1 MCKPGSASSGGG
13 AASTG
18 LGLAVVVLGVVALV
32 SMAAAVISSIITAV
46 LVTLI
51 GAAAGGSILLA
62 VQLYRTRGVV
72 ARPVSRRPP
81 LARDRIQPARPRPAV
96 GAADRAALP
105 VRQPLAI
112 EAPAPVHAR
121 IGVPAGPG
129 RPVMA
134 RLAAR
139 WPADTGGRPVPGL
152 LLPAEVDHGTVPDLL
167 LPAEADGGTVPGLL
181 LPAEADGGTVPGL
194 LLPAGTDGSQVPGL
208 LPPAGTDGSV
218 LPDLLLPAG
227 PARTPAAPVGD
238 VAVTR

>member
-18 LGLAVVVLGVVALV
+18 LGLAVVVLGAGALV

-51 GAAAGGSILLA
+51 GVAAAGSILLA
-62 VQLYRTRGVV
+62 VQLYRTRGVA

-112 EAPAPVHAR
+112 EAPAPLHAR
-121 IGVPAGPG
+121 LGVPARSGG
-129 RPVMA
+129 LAMA
-134 RLAAR
+134 RLAAS
-139 WPADTGGRPVPGL
+139 WPADTGGRPVPD
-152 LLPAEVDHGTVPDLL
+152 LLPPEDV
-167 LPAEADGGTVPGLL
+167 DGGTVPGLL
-181 LPAEADGGTVPGL
+181 LPADTGGSQMLDL
-194 LLPAGTDGSQVPGL
+194 LLPADV
-208 LPPAGTDGSV
+208 DGSV
-218 LPDLLLPAG
+218 LPDVLLPVGRAQ
-227 PARTPAAPVGD
+227 APAAPVED
-238 VAVTR
+238 VVATR

>member
-18 LGLAVVVLGVVALV
+18 LGLAVVVLGAVALV

-62 VQLYRTRGVV
+62 LQLYRTRGVV
-72 ARPVSRRPP
+72 TRPVSRRPP

-96 GAADRAALP
+96 GAVDRAALP
-105 VRQPLAI
+105 ARQPLAI
-112 EAPAPVHAR
+112 ETPAPVHAR

-129 RPVMA
+129 GLVMA

-139 WPADTGGRPVPGL
+139 WPADTGGRPVPGP
-152 LLPAEVDHGTVPDLL
+152 LLPADVDHGTVPDLL
-167 LPAEADGGTVPGLL
+167 PRAEEDGGAVPDL
-181 LPAEADGGTVPGL
+181 LPRAEVDGG
-194 LLPAGTDGSQVPGL
+194 AVPGL
-208 LPPAGTDGSV
+208 LPRAEVDGGAVLDLFLPADTDGSA
-218 LPDLLLPAG
+218 LPDLLLPVG
-227 PARTPAAPVGD
+227 PARTPAAPVED
-238 VAVTR
+238 AVVRR

>member
-18 LGLAVVVLGVVALV
+18 LGLAVVVLGAVALV

-51 GAAAGGSILLA
+51 GVAAGGSLLLA

-129 RPVMA
+129 SPVMA
-134 RLAAR
+134 RLAVR

-152 LLPAEVDHGTVPDLL
+152 PLPAEV
-167 LPAEADGGTVPGLL
+167 DGGTVPGLP
-181 LPAEADGGTVPGL
+181 LPADTDESQVPNL
-194 LLPAGTDGSQVPGL
+194 LLPAD
-208 LPPAGTDGSV
+208 TDGSV
-218 LPDLLLPAG
+218 LPDLLLSAG
-227 PARTPAAPVGD
+227 RPQAPAAPAED
-238 VAVTR
+238 VVATR

>member
-18 LGLAVVVLGVVALV
+18 LGLVVVVLGAVALV

-51 GAAAGGSILLA
+51 GVAAGGSILLA

-96 GAADRAALP
+96 GAVDRAALP
-105 VRQPLAI
+105 ARQPLAI

-129 RPVMA
+129 GPVVA
-134 RLAAR
+134 RLAER

-152 LLPAEVDHGTVPDLL
+152 PRPAEVDHGTVPDLL
-167 LPAEADGGTVPGLL
+167 PRATADGGTLPDLL
-181 LPAEADGGTVPGL
+181 LPAEVGGSSLPD
-194 LLPAGTDGSQVPGL
+194 LLPPADTDGSQ
-208 LPPAGTDGSV
+208 

-227 PARTPAAPVGD
+227 SGGGVLPDLLLPVGRPQAPAAPVEEV
-238 VAVTR
+238 VATR